1 MEEEPQP
8 ERLRIGEGM
17 ISGYLSILFALLSL
31 GGVVAFHFPE
41 YFTTPD
47 FRAVYS
53 IDLLR
58 WLLFAC
64 LLLAVGFA
72 LSSFLLSRKVALGG
86 IGVLISTLA
95 ILLGGHSVE
104 VKDFE
109 QSIFSISLDWL
120 LLDILL
126 LTAIF
131 IPLELFFPQR
141 SKQTKFH
148 LEWKTDLVY
157 FAISHLFVQFVA
169 IAVQNPAE
177 FFLTGLVWTEI
188 TRKSQAFHSF
198 CNYQLQ

>member
-1 MEEEPQP
+1 MKEEPQP
-8 ERLRIGEGM
+8 ERLRIGKGM
-17 ISGYLSILFALLSL
+17 ISGYLSILFSILSL

-86 IGVLISTLA
+86 IGVLISALA

-131 IPLELFFPQR
+131 VPMELFFLSEENRQ
-141 SKQTKFH
+141 SF
-148 LEWKTDLVY
+148 
-157 FAISHLFVQFVA
+157 ISSGRP
-169 IAVQNPAE
+169 I
-177 FFLTGLVWTEI
+177 
-188 TRKSQAFHSF
+188 
-198 CNYQLQ
+198 